1 MMKQIDVQ
9 ALYLVVE
16 TADENFALAKMQN
29 LVYNRF
35 YENVYS

>member
-1 MMKQIDVQ
+1 MMKQFDVQ

-16 TADENFALAKMQN
+16 TADENLALEIKQN